1 MTSALSCPDLL
12 GLLTPRWRSRA
23 RCPTSVKMWQ
33 PWIPFLLRLQR
44 PISAYPSGIPSGWDP
59 SLLIF
64 ALRSPMALS
73 SSPMANHKSAKM
85 QLVARRTL
93 RSGRL
98 IWLMFNMK
106 QCINWGEGQGSAP
119 MASNNGNW
127 TQLYWKRR
135 VFPKLKKNRAC
146 KSCLCNLIC
155 SCSLT
160 ITVCPPMQ
168 CWRNPQTGSFKM
180 MALLY
185 KEDDKQFDF
194 NENVCWCHF
203 KTIFLGG
210 FLCCWAVG
218 WKSVPAVGH
227 GLRDHKGEGHTNKGQ
242 WWCLVSCW
250 YPERWPLRSVMSTIL
265 QMYCLF
271 TWYFIWTLEPL
282 GQSQSFPFYW
292 SYPNLCGKLKT
303 FFFFLPNGYKINLF
317 HTKTFN

>member
-135 VFPKLKKNRAC
+135 VFPKLKKTELA
-146 KSCLCNLIC
+146 K
-155 SCSLT
+155 
-160 ITVCPPMQ
+160 V
-168 CWRNPQTGSFKM
+168 
-180 MALLY
+180 A
-185 KEDDKQFDF
+185 
-194 NENVCWCHF
+194 
-203 KTIFLGG
+203 
-210 FLCCWAVG
+210 
-218 WKSVPAVGH
+218 SVILFAPV
-227 GLRDHKGEGHTNKGQ
+227 L
-242 WWCLVSCW
+242 
-250 YPERWPLRSVMSTIL
+250 WPLLSVLRCSVGETHRPTHLKWWHCYTKKMTNSLILMKMSVGVIL
-265 QMYCLF
+265 KLF
-271 TWYFIWTLEPL
+271 F
-282 GQSQSFPFYW
+282 
-292 SYPNLCGKLKT
+292 
-303 FFFFLPNGYKINLF
+303 
-317 HTKTFN
+317 